1 MKNEKNLC
9 KNFSC
14 QNHNNEYL
22 KKNENLMEFDK
33 IFDKKNQIIEI
44 CNYAFAFQIPI
55 FIFNK

>member
-1 MKNEKNLC
+1 
-9 KNFSC
+9 
-14 QNHNNEYL
+14 
-22 KKNENLMEFDK
+22 MEFDK